1 MNRKALAAI
10 IEYGMLK
17 QGDTVIAAVS
27 GGADSVAL
35 LDFLCSLSGWN
46 LKIRACHLNHCLRG
60 EESDRDE
67 QFVCTMCR
75 EYGVPLDVK
84 RVQVAEDARSQGL
97 SLETAAR
104 EARYAFFAELA
115 EQYSGRVATAHTL
128 SDNAETV
135 LLNLARGT
143 GIAGICGIPPVRDG
157 WVIRPLISCTR
168 TEIEEYC
175 AGHGLCYVTDSTNLS
190 SDYTRNH
197 IRRSVIPSLDR
208 VNPDLLGAIGRMSAH
223 LRRDAA
229 YLERQAALATQQIST
244 GDGLDA
250 EQLRA
255 LDPALRSRVIAGLLE
270 QCGAERSS
278 DRIALVDGMLDPSSR
293 RYVLQV
299 GSDRY
304 IALRNG
310 VLRAERRERRKS
322 EPLVP
327 HALPKNRLDGECF
340 ALGQGKSITFSILNS
355 EDYEI
360 FENNS
365 DSGLKNA
372 VDYDKISNDIFVR
385 SRQSGDR
392 LHQAG
397 RGCGKSL
404 KKLYS
409 ELGLSG
415 RDRLCV
421 IADDE
426 GVVFAQ
432 GAGVDE
438 RVKIDRR
445 TRRVLAFLI
454 LEQETEE

>member
-1 MNRKALAAI
+1 
-10 IEYGMLK
+10 ML
-17 QGDTVIAAVS
+17 
-27 GGADSVAL
+27 
-35 LDFLCSLSGWN
+35 F
-46 LKIRACHLNHCLRG
+46 
-60 EESDRDE
+60 
-67 QFVCTMCR
+67 
-75 EYGVPLDVK
+75 
-84 RVQVAEDARSQGL
+84 RS
-97 SLETAAR
+97 
-104 EARYAFFAELA
+104 
-115 EQYSGRVATAHTL
+115 
-128 SDNAETV
+128 
-135 LLNLARGT
+135 
-143 GIAGICGIPPVRDG
+143 GIPPVRDG

-340 ALGQGKSITFSILNS
+340 ALGQGKSITFSILNC

>member
-229 YLERQAALATQQIST
+229 YLERQAALA
-244 GDGLDA
+244 
-250 EQLRA
+250 
-255 LDPALRSRVIAGLLE
+255 
-270 QCGAERSS
+270 
-278 DRIALVDGMLDPSSR
+278 
-293 RYVLQV
+293 
-299 GSDRY
+299 
-304 IALRNG
+304 LRNG

-340 ALGQGKSITFSILNS
+340 ALGQGKSITFSILNC